1 MGSCQV
7 RWKLGHAAAGK
18 LELSSAICPLSPTNS
33 PASQVIHNE
42 LDYRLPI
49 SEGLAMF
56 NVLQARGVPSK
67 FVMFPDEHHVSQRSS
82 FSLKED
88 IDANNM

>member
-1 MGSCQV
+1 MC
-7 RWKLGHAAAGK
+7 L
-18 LELSSAICPLSPTNS
+18 LSQTNS

-67 FVMFPDEHHVSQRSS
+67 FVMFPDEHHVSQRCL
-82 FSLKED
+82 FAPAYI
-88 IDANNM
+88 IDTDNM

>member
-1 MGSCQV
+1 MGSCQAY
-7 RWKLGHAAAGK
+7 WKLGHTTAGK
-18 LELSSAICPLSPTNS
+18 LELSKIIFERSSTDTVN
-33 PASQVIHNE
+33 SQVIHNE

-67 FVMFPDEHHVSQRSS
+67 FVMFPDEHHVSY
-82 FSLKED
+82 EYD
-88 IDANNM
+88 IIIPGRQFRY